1 MGCLVCSILE
11 RKKYLQNWI
20 LCINVLG
27 KKKLL
32 LFLVLLLGYDIFCM
46 PKTIGF
52 MLASILIQFWIWCSL
67 LFISVLKNMVQF
79 ITIFHLLNYGWPMF
93 KFESIKELFC
103 ILIIKNIGQ
112 MVMGCQQ
119 LKNAHYCFSFYQGC
133 YARG

>member
-20 LCINVLG
+20 LCINMLG

-67 LFISVLKNMVQF
+67 LFISIPKNMVQF
-79 ITIFHLLNYGWPMF
+79 ITIFHLINEGWLMF

-112 MVMGCQQ
+112 MVMDCQQ
-119 LKNAHYCFSFYQGC
+119 LKNAYYCFSFYQGC